1 MNTRLNDNFCQNCG
15 KQGHVYQQCK
25 IPITSFGIICF
36 RKKENQVEYLMI
48 RRKDTLGYIDF
59 LRGKYSLYNK
69 YYLMNMLKQ
78 MTIEEK
84 ESLKTKSFDVLWR
97 ELWGDNALYNKYKN
111 EEMISREKFNQLSA
125 GVYFV
130 NPITDEMDNNY
141 GSYSRWSTKK
151 EIQSISY
158 TLQSLI
164 EESMVY
170 EQWDEQEW
178 GFPKGRRNYQEKE
191 HECALREFSEETGY
205 DSSLLKNIE
214 NILPFEEIFMGS
226 NYKSYK
232 HKYYL
237 MYMHYDDTNTH
248 NDFEKSEV
256 SKIDWK
262 NYETCLESIRSY
274 NTEKKKIITYIH
286 KCLAKYTLCELL
298 CE

>member
-1 MNTRLNDNFCQNCG
+1 
-15 KQGHVYQQCK
+15 
-25 IPITSFGIICF
+25 
-36 RKKENQVEYLMI
+36 MI
-48 RRKDTLGYIDF
+48 
-59 LRGKYSLYNK
+59 
-69 YYLMNMLKQ
+69 
-78 MTIEEK
+78 
-84 ESLKTKSFDVLWR
+84 
-97 ELWGDNALYNKYKN
+97 
-111 EEMISREKFNQLSA
+111 
-125 GVYFV
+125 
-130 NPITDEMDNNY
+130 
-141 GSYSRWSTKK
+141 
-151 EIQSISY
+151 
-158 TLQSLI
+158 
-164 EESMVY
+164 Y